1 MISVVEDLISL
12 ASRSIGV
19 SSLDSPI
26 DSWSDFDLI
35 QEARAAIRKARGMSH
50 TPGPWEVAE
59 NLFGNTASYEV
70 YANVE
75 TKSGKGGYTRICQIT
90 PRDQKAN
97 AHLIAAAPE
106 MYIALQN
113 VRVELDSYPHCPFC
127 GSVHGEGHEKDC
139 IGYEVE
145 AAIRKARGEE

>member
-1 MISVVEDLISL
+1 
-12 ASRSIGV
+12 
-19 SSLDSPI
+19 
-26 DSWSDFDLI
+26 
-35 QEARAAIRKARGMSH
+35 MSH

-97 AHLIAAAPE
+97 AALIAAAPE
-106 MYIALQN
+106 LLEALEYAIAQ
-113 VRVELDSYPHCPFC
+113 VPELA
-127 GSVHGEGHEKDC
+127 SVPGID
-139 IGYEVE
+139 